1 MKVKAMCL
9 KCGRRW
15 IINNDSLVKNSFCDC
30 NKNRQRVLLIRD
42 NDSEFENTKQFVA
55 NKATKDTPTPKRR
68 KLPYQFLELLEE
80 DEAKTKTNDFF
91 EKN

>member
-1 MKVKAMCL
+1 MFKITAMCL
-9 KCGRRW
+9 DCGKKRSV
-15 IINNDSLVKNSFCDC
+15 NNDSLVSNSFCDC

-68 KLPYQFLELLEE
+68 KLPYQFVELLEE
-80 DEAKTKTNDFF
+80 AEAKKDNLL
-91 EKN
+91 EKD